1 MLGEQ
6 FNRIK
11 FCREDWNKMEQQA
24 CGRLCASCNK
34 TIYDFRGKTPHQILL
49 KQADHG
55 GLACGLY
62 DADFFDQ
69 FKPSKY
75 KVKRF
80 SFSAIWFYLIGLFP
94 VSGIAQ
100 KQSPPL
106 IEKTE
111 QSRVSL
117 DLKPLPSTVEK
128 KDIFQR
134 KFIRGL
140 VIDQESKSPIP
151 YALVQVLGTDLY
163 AYTDIDGKF
172 ELSLFLTEGE
182 DKSRTVRI
190 TNLGYAQIEQEML
203 AVEHAFKRIPIIEM
217 EIRITEIAYSLQ
229 VTEKDPTPARKTGI
243 WPQFNTFYLSK
254 KRIWQSE
261 PDQK

>member
-6 FNRIK
+6 FNKIK

-55 GLACGLY
+55 GLACGVY

-69 FKPSKY
+69 FKPLKY
-75 KVKRF
+75 RSKRF

-94 VSGIAQ
+94 MSGIAQ

-106 IEKTE
+106 VEKTE
-111 QSRVSL
+111 QSPVSSE
-117 DLKPLPSTVEK
+117 LKPLPSADK
-128 KDIFQR
+128 KKEIIKQQ
-134 KFIRGL
+134 FIRGI
-140 VIDQESKSPIP
+140 VIDQESQRPIP
-151 YALVQVLGTDLY
+151 FALVQVLGTDLH

-172 ELSLFLTEGE
+172 ELSLFLTESE

-190 TNLGYAQIEQEML
+190 TNLGYVQIERDML
-203 AVEHAFKRIPIIEM
+203 AVDHTLKRIPVIEM
-217 EIRITEIAYSLQ
+217 RINTEIVFSVKVGDY
-229 VTEKDPTPARKTGI
+229 DPTPARKTGI

-261 PDQK
+261 PDRQ

>member
-11 FCREDWNKMEQQA
+11 FCQEDWNKMEQQA
-24 CGRLCASCNK
+24 CGRLCVSCNK

-55 GLACGLY
+55 GLACGVY
-62 DADFFDQ
+62 DADFFDH
-69 FKPSKY
+69 FKPRKY

-106 IEKTE
+106 VEKTE
-111 QSRVSL
+111 QSPVSSE
-117 DLKPLPSTVEK
+117 LKPLPSANK
-128 KDIFQR
+128 NKHIIQKYFL
-134 KFIRGL
+134 RGI
-140 VIDQESKSPIP
+140 VIDQESQRPIQ
-151 YALVQVLGTDLY
+151 YAIVQVLGTDLY
-163 AYTDIDGKF
+163 AYTDLDGKF
-172 ELSLFLTEGE
+172 ELSLFLTKAE
-182 DKSRTVRI
+182 DKFKTVRI
-190 TNLGYAQIEQEML
+190 TYLGSMQIEREML
-203 AVEHAFKRIPIIEM
+203 AVDHKLKKIPTFEM
-217 EIRITEIAYSLQ
+217 QTNTEIAFSVKVGDY
-229 VTEKDPTPARKTGI
+229 DPTPARKTGI

-261 PDQK
+261 PNRQ